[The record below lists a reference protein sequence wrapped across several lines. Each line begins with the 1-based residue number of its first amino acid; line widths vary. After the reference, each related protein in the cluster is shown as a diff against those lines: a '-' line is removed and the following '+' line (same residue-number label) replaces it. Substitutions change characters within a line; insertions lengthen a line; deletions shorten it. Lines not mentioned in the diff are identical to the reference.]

1 MFNYAVNKLKL
12 IIMAKDEVILNDF
25 KELDKNI
32 NPFFDE
38 KKAEKAVK
46 VKSSDDYKDITK
58 LKVSSM
64 ENGKDGKTVINAIKI
79 EDKESTFGYTHIL
92 SKTDIE
98 DIKSLKYL
106 GYKIGFDNGS
116 RMVYL
121 GVNQDNNL
129 YWYNI
134 LKKGYGMIK
143 VRDEKGFIKVLQ
155 VSKLLIQKYDTDI
168 DLCHLI
174 QMAYDF
180 KRAGILDKDLKSLPV
195 FLKTEVVKDRED

>member
-1 MFNYAVNKLKL
+1 
-12 IIMAKDEVILNDF
+12 MAKDEVVLNDF
-25 KELDKNI
+25 KELDKNF

-38 KKAEKAVK
+38 KKASKAVK
-46 VKSSDDYKDITK
+46 VKSSDDYKNITR

-64 ENGKDGKTVINAIKI
+64 ENGKSGKTVINAIKI
-79 EDKESTFGYTHIL
+79 EDKERTFGYTHIL

-134 LKKGYGMIK
+134 LKKGFCTIK
-143 VRDEKGFIKVLQ
+143 VRDEKGFMKVLQ
-155 VSKLLIQKYDTDI
+155 VSRLLIQKYDTDI
-168 DLCHLI
+168 ELCHLI

-180 KRAGILDKDLKSLPV
+180 KRAGILDQDLKSLPV
-195 FLKTEVVKDRED
+195 FLKNEVVKDRED

>member
-1 MFNYAVNKLKL
+1 
-12 IIMAKDEVILNDF
+12 MAKDEVILNDF

-32 NPFFDE
+32 NLFFDE

-79 EDKESTFGYTHIL
+79 EDKERTFGYTHIL

-134 LKKGYGMIK
+134 LKKGYGTIK

-155 VSKLLIQKYDTDI
+155 VSRLLIQKYDTDI
-168 DLCHLI
+168 ELCHLI

-195 FLKTEVVKDRED
+195 FLKNEVVKDRED

>member
-1 MFNYAVNKLKL
+1 
-12 IIMAKDEVILNDF
+12 MAKDEVILNDF

-32 NPFFDE
+32 NPFFDK

-79 EDKESTFGYTHIL
+79 EDKERMFGYTHIL

-98 DIKSLKYL
+98 DIKSLRYL
-106 GYKIGFDNGS
+106 GYKIGFDNQS
-116 RMVYL
+116 HMVYL

-134 LKKGYGMIK
+134 LKKGYGTIK
-143 VRDEKGFIKVLQ
+143 VRDGKGFIKVLQ
-155 VSKLLIQKYDTDI
+155 VSRLLIQKYDTDI
-168 DLCHLI
+168 ELCHLI

-195 FLKTEVVKDRED
+195 FLRQEIVKDKED